1 MPGII
6 YKKWLA
12 VMLAFMALF
21 LTSCGEKEAER
32 GKLIMV
38 TNATFPPYEFYQGS
52 RIVGIDA
59 DMVREIAKRNNLE
72 LVIED
77 MAFDSVIAAVQ
88 TGKADVAASG
98 ITVTEDRKK
107 QIDFTTSYVKADQV
121 IIVRKDSD
129 IVGPESMRGK
139 RIGVQHGTTGDMYV
153 TENLQEPERFQD
165 GALAVAS
172 LVTGKIH
179 AVVLDSAPAEEHVAR
194 NKGIRILPMALVSEE
209 YAMAVSKSRPELL
222 AMINRT
228 MAEMKADGTMD
239 AIWARYLDKDG
250 KPLAVPAVAA
260 EEDKGMWARLSD
272 SFEVN
277 FVKDDRWHYLVDGFL
292 VTIEI
297 SACAVLMGLCI
308 GFLVAV
314 VRSAHDQTGR
324 YKVLN
329 FLCHIYLT
337 VVRGTPVVV
346 QLLIIYFV
354 IFGSVD
360 VSKVLVAIV
369 AFGVNSGAY
378 VAEIIRSGIMAV
390 DSGQMEAGRSLGLS
404 YGTTMRSV
412 ILPQAFKNVLPA
424 LGNEFIVLLKETS
437 VCGYIA
443 LQDLTKGGDI
453 IRSQTYDAFLPLIA
467 VALTYLVVVVCL
479 SQLLKKLENSLKKNE
494 R

>member
-1 MPGII
+1 
-6 YKKWLA
+6 
-12 VMLAFMALF
+12 
-21 LTSCGEKEAER
+21 
-32 GKLIMV
+32 
-38 TNATFPPYEFYQGS
+38 
-52 RIVGIDA
+52 
-59 DMVREIAKRNNLE
+59 
-72 LVIED
+72 
-77 MAFDSVIAAVQ
+77 
-88 TGKADVAASG
+88 
-98 ITVTEDRKK
+98 
-107 QIDFTTSYVKADQV
+107 
-121 IIVRKDSD
+121 
-129 IVGPESMRGK
+129 
-139 RIGVQHGTTGDMYV
+139 MYV
-153 TENLQEPERFQD
+153 TENLQEPERFQV

-194 NKGIRILPMALVSEE
+194 NKGICILPTALVSEE
-209 YAMAVSKSRPELL
+209 YAKAISKSRPELL
-222 AMINRT
+222 AMFNRT

-250 KPLAVPAVAA
+250 KPLAVPAVVA
-260 EEDKGMWARLSD
+260 EEEKGMWGRLAD

-292 VTIEI
+292 ITIEI

-467 VALTYLVVVVCL
+467 VALIYLIVVVCL
-479 SQLLKKLENSLKKNE
+479 SQLLKKLENRLKKNE